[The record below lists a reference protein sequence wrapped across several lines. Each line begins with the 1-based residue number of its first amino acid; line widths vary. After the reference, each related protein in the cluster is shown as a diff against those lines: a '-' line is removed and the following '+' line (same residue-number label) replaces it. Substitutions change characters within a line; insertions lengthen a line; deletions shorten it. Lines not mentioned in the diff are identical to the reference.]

1 MYHNTDVRN
10 SYIDGE
16 IINEKEAKFYFKD
29 VIRVM
34 KYHRILRTLIVMGI
48 SINIIYFNPQ
58 LLEHLDANP
67 ELLFEESLDD
77 YYTMYRDYRNYN
89 ACIF

>member
-16 IINEKEAKFYFKD
+16 ITDEKEAKFYFKD

-34 KYHRILRTLIVMGI
+34 KYQRILRTLIIIGI
-48 SINIIYFNPQ
+48 SINICYFNPQ
-58 LLEHLDANP
+58 LLEHLDTNP
-67 ELLFEESLDD
+67 EILFEESLDD
-77 YYTMYRDYRNYN
+77 YYTMYREYRNDN
-89 ACIF
+89 A